1 MFPLISHPSS
11 RPLRLAGLAAIAALA
26 CARPVAAAD
35 LDAYY
40 GVSAPRVPVAP
51 VEVEFPP
58 PPPVRL
64 RPPPVPY
71 AERAEVVEE
80 REVCR
85 VFVRPRIDP
94 DGHEVLHRV
103 RVCDEGVVEAPRR
116 AWVGTPSAPGFGPRG
131 PVPPRAIDP
140 DLDGEPG

>member
-1 MFPLISHPSS
+1 MFRNLPHSS
-11 RPLRLAGLAAIAALA
+11 PRPFRLSALAALA
-26 CARPVAAAD
+26 ALAGASPVRAAN

-40 GVSAPRVPVAP
+40 GLGPPRAPAR
-51 VEVEFPP
+51 VEVELP

-71 AERAEVVEE
+71 ATRTDVVEE

-85 VFVRPRIDP
+85 VFMRPRIDV
-94 DGHEVLHRV
+94 DGREVLHRV

-116 AWVGTPSAPGFGPRG
+116 AWVGSPPQPGFGPRG

-140 DLDGEPG
+140 DLDDEPG